1 MFRSG
6 VPAALIQ
13 AIEKANV
20 SVAKRKPA
28 ARRAGTA
35 LDNSDVADRVLT
47 ARGSTGDRDG
57 RSRMLEG
64 G

>member
-13 AIEKANV
+13 AIEKRYV

-28 ARRAGTA
+28 ARRAGATP
-35 LDNSDVADRVLT
+35 DDSDVADRART
-47 ARGSTGDRDG
+47 ARGSTGDREV
-57 RSRMLEG
+57 RSGMLEG
-64 G
+64 E